1 MTQSWILI
9 ANPVAGGGRGRAVA
23 EQATLALQA
32 TGQAVELRYT
42 HEKGHGTKLAR
53 QAVREHTDRLIVCG
67 GDGTIGEV
75 LPALAGSQTA
85 LGLLPFGTANDLA
98 RALAVPRKIDAA
110 VHCLLKGQPRPID
123 LGQVGNRFFA
133 TVAAFGFDAEISE
146 RMANGQ
152 VPLSGTAGYLIET
165 WRHTARY
172 KAPRVRLRGD
182 FGEIEQEVLQVS
194 IANTRSY
201 GGGLQIAPGAD
212 PTDGLFDIVIIDN
225 VPRWTILSV
234 LPRLFTG
241 QHIAHPAVRVERTA
255 KIEIHTEHKRVV
267 HADGEHL
274 GESPLSI
281 EICPKAL
288 NIVLPPV

>member
-1 MTQSWILI
+1 MPQSWILI
-9 ANPVAGGGRGRAVA
+9 ANPMAGGGRARHCA
-23 EQATLALQA
+23 EQATLALQDA
-32 TGQAVELRYT
+32 GQAVELRYT
-42 HEKGHGTKLAR
+42 REKGHGAELAR
-53 QAVREHTDRLIVCG
+53 QAVGESADRLIVCG

-98 RALAVPRKIDAA
+98 RALLLPRKIDAA
-110 VHCLLKGQPRPID
+110 VHYLLNGQVSPID
-123 LGQVGNRFFA
+123 LGQVGDRLFA

-146 RMANGQ
+146 RMASGQ
-152 VPLSGTAGYLIET
+152 VPLSGTAGYLLET

-172 KAPRVRLRGD
+172 QAPRVRLRGD

-194 IANTRSY
+194 TANTRSY
-201 GGGLQIAPGAD
+201 GGGMQIAPGAD
-212 PTDGLFDIVIIDN
+212 AADGLFDVVIIDN

-255 KIEIHTEHKRVV
+255 RLEIHTDSPRIM
-267 HADGEHL
+267 HADGEYL
-274 GESPLSI
+274 GETPLTLQTR
-281 EICPKAL
+281 PGAL
-288 NIVLPPV
+288 QVVLPPR

>member
-1 MTQSWILI
+1 
-9 ANPVAGGGRGRAVA
+9 
-23 EQATLALQA
+23 
-32 TGQAVELRYT
+32 
-42 HEKGHGTKLAR
+42 
-53 QAVREHTDRLIVCG
+53 
-67 GDGTIGEV
+67 
-75 LPALAGSQTA
+75 
-85 LGLLPFGTANDLA
+85 
-98 RALAVPRKIDAA
+98 
-110 VHCLLKGQPRPID
+110 
-123 LGQVGNRFFA
+123 
-133 TVAAFGFDAEISE
+133 
-146 RMANGQ
+146 
-152 VPLSGTAGYLIET
+152 
-165 WRHTARY
+165 
-172 KAPRVRLRGD
+172 VRLRGD

-212 PTDGLFDIVIIDN
+212 PTDGLFEVVIIDN

-255 KIEIHTEHKRVV
+255 NIEIYTEHKRVV

-288 NIVLPPV
+288 NIILPPV